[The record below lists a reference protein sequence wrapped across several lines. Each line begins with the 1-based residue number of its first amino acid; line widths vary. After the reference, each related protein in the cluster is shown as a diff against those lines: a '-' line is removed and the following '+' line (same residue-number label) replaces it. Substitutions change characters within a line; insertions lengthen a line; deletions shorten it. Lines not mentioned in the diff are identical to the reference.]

1 MKIKESTFVISAVN
15 PSQYP
20 EDELPEIAMAG
31 RSNVGKSSLINML
44 INRKNLA
51 RTSSTPGKTQT
62 INFYDIDNKFRF
74 VDLPGYGYA
83 KVSKTQKAT
92 WGKIMET
99 YLNNRKTLLEVIQLV
114 DIRHEPTEQDVQM
127 YQWILECGFNGIV
140 IATKHDKVKGS
151 QLEKQKKLIRKTLG
165 MPDNAPI
172 FTISATDR
180 YGKYEVWDLFN
191 DLFELNG
198 YDVKIERQGEGDN
211 EVYGDADSQIID
223 TQQDIL
229 DVDALESGSGDNSEQ
244 EKPKKKDR
252 ARNKPGYKEKVK
264 KKEKKQAK
272 RKRSKK

>member
-20 EDELPEIAMAG
+20 EDQLPEIAMAG

-99 YLNNRKTLLEVIQLV
+99 YLNNRETLLEVIQLV
-114 DIRHEPTEQDVQM
+114 DLRHEPTEQDVQM

-191 DLFELNG
+191 ELFKLNG
-198 YDVKIERQGEGDN
+198 YDVHIDRQGEGDD
-211 EVYGDADSQIID
+211 EVYGDVDSEIVD
-223 TQQDIL
+223 THSDTFEP
-229 DVDALESGSGDNSEQ
+229 DDGLEQVPERQ
-244 EKPKKKDR
+244 EEDQPKKKER
-252 ARNKPGYKEKVK
+252 ARNKPGFKEKAK
-264 KKEKKQAK
+264 KKAKKMAK